1 MYDRIL
7 VPTDGSTETERAVEH
22 AVELAAAHGAQLHAV
37 YVVNSATF
45 AGLPMETSWEGVGDV
60 LREEAETALARVEAI
75 ATDHGVPVTTQVLD
89 GSPSRR
95 IVEYAEGED
104 CDLVVM
110 GTHGRGGIDRLLLGS
125 VAEGVVRA
133 CSVPVLTVQVGG
145 ESEGESVGTEAT
157 SGESNSGESESVE
170 SESVDSDS
178 VESESEQSVTEESA
192 T

>member
-1 MYDRIL
+1 MYDCIL

-22 AVELAAAHGAQLHAV
+22 AVELAAAHGADLHAV

-60 LREEAETALARVEAI
+60 LREEGEAALARVEELA
-75 ATDHGVPVTTQVLD
+75 ADRGVPVETRLLD

-95 IVEYAEGED
+95 IVEYAESED

-133 CSVPVLTVQVGG
+133 CSVPVLTVQVGDREAPEENETADG
-145 ESEGESVGTEAT
+145 SETTDDSESGTE
-157 SGESNSGESESVE
+157 GVPVE
-170 SESVDSDS
+170 
-178 VESESEQSVTEESA
+178 
-192 T
+192 